1 MNISSNT
8 AVFPS
13 VNAEAPLFQ
22 SSQNVRGFWS
32 CAVRTAGRGKH
43 LSGAGNRECWTGWL
57 EILPIRLRKP
67 PQKWA
72 YLGMPNISCISWTTE
87 VSTVEICLKWG
98 GGMVERPHLDILN
111 MSPRTGSS
119 SIRSRTYSV
128 WSRPLNT
135 QDHTTFASEIPFLNW
150 VQWKASNHFIQLKI
164 AT

>member
-98 GGMVERPHLDILN
+98 GVWWRGHILIFWTCHHGQVQVPLGAGPTQYGLDHLTHKTTPLLL
-111 MSPRTGSS
+111 PRYLSWIGCNGRLPTISS
-119 SIRSRTYSV
+119 SS
-128 WSRPLNT
+128 
-135 QDHTTFASEIPFLNW
+135 
-150 VQWKASNHFIQLKI
+150 K
-164 AT
+164 